1 MKMSKLFNA
10 ILLISF
16 VYIFSSCE
24 TDFNPNAEYQDITVV
39 YGLLNQNDS
48 ISYIKINKAFLGD
61 QNAYVM
67 AQYEDSS
74 SYGNNL
80 EVKVQEVG
88 TNKVFIFDTTT
99 IFNKESGV
107 FYSPNQVVYKCV
119 TYKQLI
125 VGNEYKLTIRNKKTG
140 KLITSSTQ
148 LISPFSIITFYNGG
162 YFNLPTTGKRVI
174 EWKSTK
180 YGKAYQFNLRFNYFE
195 NGTPKYLDMI
205 FPVSKSKDVY
215 GGELMRVEFPSAYF
229 FKTIQSNIPVIPG
242 VVRNVGKIEL
252 KVSVAADEFSTYL
265 DINAPSGSI
274 VQVRPEY
281 TNIANGIGIFSARYD
296 NSVDNPCRLDL
307 GSKTNDS
314 LKYGQYTSQLGFQ

>member
-1 MKMSKLFNA
+1 MSKLFNLT
-10 ILLISF
+10 LLISF
-16 VYIFSSCE
+16 VCLFSSCE

-48 ISYIKINKAFLGD
+48 ISYIKVNKAFLGD

-74 SYGNNL
+74 SYGNNV
-80 EVKVQEVG
+80 EVKIQEVG
-88 TNKVFIFDTTT
+88 TNKTFVFDTTT
-99 IFNKESGV
+99 VYNKEAGI
-107 FYSPNQVVYKCV
+107 FYSPKQVLYKCV

-125 VGNEYKLTIRNKKTG
+125 VGNEYKMTIRNKKTG
-140 KLITSSTQ
+140 KLISSSTQ
-148 LISPFSIITFYNGG
+148 LISPFSIMNLFNGG
-162 YFNLPTTGKRVI
+162 YFNLPTTGKKVI

-195 NGTPKYLDMI
+195 NGTPKYLDMV
-205 FPVSKSKDVY
+205 FPVTKSKDVS
-215 GGELMRVEFPSAYF
+215 GGELMRVEFTSSYF
-229 FKTIQSNIPVIPG
+229 FKTLQSHIPIIQG

-265 DINAPSGSI
+265 DINSPSGSI

-296 NSVDNPCRLDL
+296 NSVDNPCRLEL

-314 LKYGQYTSQLGFQ
+314 LKFGQYTQELGFQ

>member
-24 TDFNPNAEYQDITVV
+24 TDFNPNAEYKDITVV

-99 IFNKESGV
+99 IFNKESGI
-107 FYSPNQVVYKCV
+107 FYSPNQVIYKCV

-148 LISPFSIITFYNGG
+148 LISPFSIIFNGQT
-162 YFNLPTTGKRVI
+162 FNLPTSGKKVI
-174 EWKSTK
+174 EWKSAK
-180 YGKAYQFNLRFNYFE
+180 YGKAYQFNLRFNYFD
-195 NGTPKYLDMI
+195 NGNPKYLDMI

-215 GGELMRVEFPSAYF
+215 GGELMRVEFTSTYF

>member
-24 TDFNPNAEYQDITVV
+24 TDFNPNAEYKDITVV

-99 IFNKESGV
+99 IFNKESGI
-107 FYSPNQVVYKCV
+107 FYSPNQVIYKCV

-148 LISPFSIITFYNGG
+148 LISPFSIIFNGQT
-162 YFNLPTTGKRVI
+162 FNLPTSGKKVI
-174 EWKSTK
+174 EWKSAK
-180 YGKAYQFNLRFNYFE
+180 YGKAYQFNLRFNYFD
-195 NGTPKYLDMI
+195 NGNPKYLDMI